1 MNGPLFKTPEDDK
14 SLAAALQFFKR
25 AIGMDMENCLPAI
38 VEAYDRT
45 RNVANVKPLIVMTK
59 RAANGGDLQR
69 VPRTVIPD
77 VPVLSLGAG
86 GFHVSFPVNAGDI
99 GWIFACDRDI
109 SVFLQTLTQS
119 PAGRDGPSHLFSDSI
134 FIPDVFRQY
143 TINGEDAGAMVIQS
157 TDGASR
163 ISIRADNIKITTPLK
178 VTLDTP
184 TTELT
189 GDLTVGGNTTMV
201 GTLDVTGVTTLPATT
216 TVAGKAVN
224 GHNHGGAVPPF

>member
-1 MNGPLFKTPEDDK
+1 M
-14 SLAAALQFFKR
+14 
-25 AIGMDMENCLPAI
+25 
-38 VEAYDRT
+38 
-45 RNVANVKPLIVMTK
+45 
-59 RAANGGDLQR
+59 
-69 VPRTVIPD
+69 
-77 VPVLSLGAG
+77 
-86 GFHVSFPVNAGDI
+86 
-99 GWIFACDRDI
+99 
-109 SVFLQTLTQS
+109 
-119 PAGRDGPSHLFSDSI
+119 FSDSI